1 MNIDKE
7 LLSIKINIATLIK
20 MYDAIRNIVPI
31 FTEDVVM
38 YPYVNQVKDFIIN
51 NETTE
56 AR

>member
-1 MNIDKE
+1 M
-7 LLSIKINIATLIK
+7 TPIK

-51 NETTE
+51 NETIE
-56 AR
+56 A